1 MMTPGSE
8 LAASPL
14 LPPSPVQTDTKMR
27 ARQAK
32 RLRARARVDAAVEK
46 RPTLRIERMPPL
58 LALLRAYREHP
69 GDDAPSV
76 PSPLDGLIGDLR
88 REVETLEGWAHRR
101 GKRAHHEGPTIRQA
115 LGFLRTFGRMM
126 ALDFSDIPLEER
138 PQLVAL
144 LALEHRW
151 CYAAAG
157 TTRDAFK
164 IAIGRTGAR

>member
-1 MMTPGSE
+1 M
-8 LAASPL
+8 
-14 LPPSPVQTDTKMR
+14 K

-32 RLRARARVDAAVEK
+32 RLRARARVDAAVER
-46 RPTLRIERMPPL
+46 RPTLRIERLPPV

-69 GDDAPSV
+69 GDGSPE
-76 PSPLDGLIGDLR
+76 PSPLAGYLQDLR
-88 REVETLEGWAHRR
+88 GEVELLESWANRR
-101 GKRAHHEGPTIRQA
+101 GKRSHHEGPTIRQA

-126 ALDFSDIPLEER
+126 ALDFSDFPIEER
-138 PQLVAL
+138 PFLVTM

>member
-1 MMTPGSE
+1 MMTTAQE
-8 LAASPL
+8 VAAPALPL
-14 LPPSPVQTDTKMR
+14 S

-46 RPTLRIERMPPL
+46 RPTLRTDRLPPI
-58 LALLRAYREHP
+58 LAILRAYREHP
-69 GDDAPSV
+69 GDGSPEPSRI
-76 PSPLDGLIGDLR
+76 LGFIEELR
-88 REVETLEGWAHRR
+88 VEVEALEGWADRR
-101 GKRAHHEGPTIRQA
+101 GKRAHHEGATIRQA

-126 ALDFSDIPLEER
+126 ALDFTLLPIEER
-138 PQLVAL
+138 PALVTL